1 MPRDSGVCFQSA
13 PLSPHTLGYVKR
25 ISTPVFLIDSLV
37 DGVDFHVAEMD
48 TTNIWGGKRNKGT
61 ILEVSDFPL
70 LEFLGRNPASAY
82 YTIQTLPPPTHKR
95 QVISPPS
102 LPH

>member
-1 MPRDSGVCFQSA
+1 LEIKFQLIWFQKKKIWCVRAAAMPRDSGVCFQSA

-48 TTNIWGGKRNKGT
+48 TTNIWGGKRNK
-61 ILEVSDFPL
+61 
-70 LEFLGRNPASAY
+70 
-82 YTIQTLPPPTHKR
+82 K
-95 QVISPPS
+95 
-102 LPH
+102 